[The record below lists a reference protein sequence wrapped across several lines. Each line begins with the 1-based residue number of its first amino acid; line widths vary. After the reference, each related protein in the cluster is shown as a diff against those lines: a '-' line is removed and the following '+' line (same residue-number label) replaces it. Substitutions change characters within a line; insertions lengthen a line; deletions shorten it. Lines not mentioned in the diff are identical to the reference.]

1 MKTAVRLP
9 IAIIFSE
16 TEILRQGGG
25 MPKRWT
31 QPRSTV
37 SLLEKPTLRRLQQKR
52 MNIAAQLKEIPAIA
66 ADRTN
71 IPWGIMKFLGTVSR
85 PIKKGKRKTEGFFP
99 LFAFLPYIIIISFV
113 HKLTTLCL

>member
-16 TEILRQGGG
+16 TEVLRQGGVI
-25 MPKRWT
+25 PKRWT

-52 MNIAAQLKEIPAIA
+52 MNITAPSKAIPAIT
-66 ADRTN
+66 ADKTN
-71 IPWGIMKFLGTVSR
+71 TPWGIMRSLGMVSR
-85 PIKKGKRKTEGFFP
+85 RIKEYRQLWTVVP
-99 LFAFLPYIIIISFV
+99 
-113 HKLTTLCL
+113 

>member
-52 MNIAAQLKEIPAIA
+52 MNITAPSKAIPAIA
-66 ADRTN
+66 ADRIN
-71 IPWGIMKFLGTVSR
+71 IPWGIMRSLGMVSR
-85 PIKKGKRKTEGFFP
+85 RIKEYRQLWTVVP
-99 LFAFLPYIIIISFV
+99 
-113 HKLTTLCL
+113 